1 MEGTDMPRKITDE
14 CIACGTC
21 LPECPEE
28 AILEGDPL
36 YTIEAEKCND
46 CALCEETC
54 PTEAIVE
61 A

>member
-1 MEGTDMPRKITDE
+1 MARIITDE
-14 CIACGTC
+14 CISCGTC

-28 AILEGDPL
+28 AIAEADPI
-36 YTIEAEKCND
+36 YVIDAAKCTD
-46 CALCEETC
+46 CALCEDSC

>member
-1 MEGTDMPRKITDE
+1 MPRKITDE